1 MYIAYHRVS
10 TKAIVKNNENIANI
24 PIRRYT
30 TPMRHDK
37 ILETEYIYIWHTES
51 VAEKSMQAT
60 NYHSDVIIGDSPVT
74 FHCHPECEIL
84 YIIRGDV
91 TILAEN
97 QVYYPSLESLV
108 LLPPNVAH
116 SWKSESQD
124 LFHRISIHF
133 LPECLD
139 PDELT
144 MFMELFK
151 TVHYFPIITPV
162 NINVFVQSI
171 LMCEK
176 MEEPLRT
183 LSYKNRLVGLLSEI
197 LLLRSKDR
205 VEPEPLD
212 KRIQNVLKY
221 LDKHLREKIYLDT
234 VSRECN
240 ISKNHLNVLFRR
252 ATGTTI
258 KKYLQIKRLGLAHQ
272 TILNGANIQEAAD
285 KAGFNDYS
293 AFYRAYKAFYHR
305 SPSTP
310 IVGKPDM

>member
-1 MYIAYHRVS
+1 
-10 TKAIVKNNENIANI
+10 
-24 PIRRYT
+24 
-30 TPMRHDK
+30 MRHDK

-51 VAEKSMQAT
+51 VAEKTMRT
-60 NYHSDVIIGDSPVT
+60 TDYRSDVIIDNSSIA

-84 YIIRGDV
+84 YIIRGDI

-97 QVYYPSLESLV
+97 QLFYPSPESLI
-108 LLPPNVAH
+108 LFPPNVAH
-116 SWKSESQD
+116 TWKSESRD
-124 LFHRISIHF
+124 LFHRVSIHF

-139 PDELT
+139 PDERA
-144 MFMELFK
+144 MFMELFR
-151 TVHYFPIITPV
+151 TVHYFPIIAPV

-176 MEEPLRT
+176 MEEPLQS

-205 VEPEPLD
+205 VEPEPVD
-212 KRIQNVLKY
+212 KRIRNVLKY
-221 LDKHLREKIYLDT
+221 LEEHLREDIYLDT

-258 KKYLQIKRLGLAHQ
+258 NKYLQIKRLGLAHQ
-272 TILNGANIQEAAD
+272 TILNGAGMGEAAD
-285 KAGFNDYS
+285 KAGFIDYS

-305 SPSTP
+305 APSTP
-310 IVGKPDM
+310 MVGKPDM